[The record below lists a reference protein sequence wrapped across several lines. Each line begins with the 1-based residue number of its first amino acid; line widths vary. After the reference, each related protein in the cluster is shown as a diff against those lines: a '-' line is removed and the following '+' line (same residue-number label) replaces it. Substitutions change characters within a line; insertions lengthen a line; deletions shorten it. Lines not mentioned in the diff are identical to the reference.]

1 MFKLGILFL
10 TTLCYLSSGALSRAA
25 DPDFRS
31 IKADLKVPP
40 LVEENIGPGIRTKI
54 RCAQYQSEIYH
65 VLYLPK
71 DWKPHKKF
79 PVIVEY
85 SGNGPYQDRNG
96 DISTGLVEG
105 SKLGYGL
112 SGGVGYIWLCLP
124 YLNS

>member
-54 RCAQYQSEIYH
+54 RSTEYQNEIYH

-71 DWKPHKKF
+71 D
-79 PVIVEY
+79 
-85 SGNGPYQDRNG
+85 
-96 DISTGLVEG
+96 
-105 SKLGYGL
+105 
-112 SGGVGYIWLCLP
+112 
-124 YLNS
+124 